1 VTSAALPS
9 TSQISNSNTGLVGA
23 FIVLGLATVIPLSF
37 GSEYLYN
44 AILAP
49 TLALGLAALGLNVL
63 TGYTG
68 QPSLASAGFMAIGAF
83 AAYNLNLRV
92 PGLPM
97 IGSLVIAGLI
107 AAGLGLIFC
116 LPGLRLKGF
125 YLAVSTLAAQFFV
138 EWATNNYKWLSNYSQ
153 SGVVDAPPLQAFGY
167 VADTPASKYFVA
179 LTVVA
184 ILTYLVSRLV
194 RTQTGMNFIAIR
206 DNEVAAQVI
215 GVPVMRTK
223 LIAFAIS
230 TFIIGIAG
238 VLWAFTYLGTIQAG
252 YGGFGLGRS
261 FSVLFCIIIGGLAT
275 IRGAYLGAA
284 FMVAFPLLLSRFFDF
299 VTDGGVDAGVLENWL
314 KISIGSLIIII
325 LIYEPDGLSAL
336 LDRATRWV
344 KGIFSSKKG
353 GTV

>member
-1 VTSAALPS
+1 MTSLASASLPS
-9 TSQISNSNTGLVGA
+9 RSDNQSELLGILA
-23 FIVLGLATVIPLSF
+23 VLAAAVIIPMLF

-83 AAYNLNLRV
+83 AAYNLTLRV
-92 PGLPM
+92 PELPM
-97 IGSLVIAGLI
+97 LVSLILAGGI
-107 AAGLGLIFC
+107 AAAFGLVFC

-125 YLAVSTLAAQFFV
+125 YLALATLAAQFFV

-153 SGVVDAPPLQAFGY
+153 SGVVDAPPVKAFGY
-167 VADTPASKYFVA
+167 VAQTPAEKYFVA
-179 LTVVA
+179 LAVVA
-184 ILTYLVSRLV
+184 VLTVLVARLV
-194 RTQTGMNFIAIR
+194 KTQTGLNFIAVR
-206 DNEVAAQVI
+206 DNEVAAKVI
-215 GVPVMRTK
+215 GIPVMKTK
-223 LIAFAIS
+223 LIAFVTS

-275 IRGAYLGAA
+275 IRGGYLGAA
-284 FMVAFPLLLSRFFDF
+284 FLVAFPLLLSRF
-299 VTDGGVDAGVLENWL
+299 TDSLGLEVDAGVLYNWQQIL
-314 KISIGSLIIII
+314 LGSLIIII

-336 LDRATRWV
+336 LDRATRWF
-344 KGIFSSKKG
+344 KGLFSGKKEELQR
-353 GTV
+353 